1 MLFHLTIFSPF
12 NAKITSAAK
21 TLSPFDFH
29 INGSDLILT
38 RNDYFSFVN
47 PDGLVVK
54 TDTGFTANTSL
65 LSDIVIPLSSC
76 PTKVIVNGY
85 QAFGSE
91 PITLTE
97 ITPFVLISEYL
108 PVARNLSIQLL
119 PNMNNRTI
127 RLNWTLNTNG
137 GILCPHKILAFSET
151 DDKRCEY
158 ETQHNYYEFDLLELN
173 KTYKLGVAV
182 RSLQNNSYNFEN
194 FVNYS
199 TYQIPKMICPG
210 PQSLLVVDG
219 LQVKHLPKT
228 MAHVVSWNGLSSQFR
243 KCFSH
248 YMMIQHEKR
257 NGTTYLQMIRSIWH
271 LNNIIYDIHEGSTYE
286 YGVRVIYRN
295 EIYAEVSQLVSI
307 SSLSVRSKVTLVHE
321 DQNNTSTDL
330 EYVILKSLTD
340 VEIQNRTFELTI
352 HDRKVVM
359 REV

>member
-1 MLFHLTIFSPF
+1 MFMLFHLTIFSPF

-97 ITPFVLISEYL
+97 ITPFVLISEYF

-182 RSLQNNSYNFEN
+182 RSLQDNSYNFEN

-210 PQSLLVVDG
+210 PQSNLLCR
-219 LQVKHLPKT
+219 
-228 MAHVVSWNGLSSQFR
+228 F
-243 KCFSH
+243 
-248 YMMIQHEKR
+248 
-257 NGTTYLQMIRSIWH
+257 
-271 LNNIIYDIHEGSTYE
+271 
-286 YGVRVIYRN
+286 
-295 EIYAEVSQLVSI
+295 
-307 SSLSVRSKVTLVHE
+307 TLHNFE
-321 DQNNTSTDL
+321 RYKFTCGRRFAGKTSTENNGSCSKL
-330 EYVILKSLTD
+330 EWFI
-340 VEIQNRTFELTI
+340 
-352 HDRKVVM
+352 
-359 REV
+359 